1 MLGISRMLTGAPG
14 AIVADMNALASIP
27 TAPRALP
34 LVGHLVLLAR
44 DPLGLLE
51 SVPASS
57 DLVRVR
63 IGPAQA
69 VLVCNPEL
77 TREVLI
83 HDRIFDKGGPMYER
97 IREVIGDGLGTL
109 QHGEHRR
116 KRRLLQPAF
125 HPARFPD
132 YAGVMT
138 TQISAVSDAWRD
150 GQILDVLSETMTI
163 TSTTLAATLFADTV
177 PPAALRQA
185 LDDLSTILSGVYRRM
200 MMPPL
205 LDRLP
210 TSGNR
215 RYHQAITRLRQ
226 TLGDVVSRRR
236 ASDTERSDLLSP
248 LLSARDTEPDGDSQG
263 LTDLE
268 IVDEALTFF
277 AAGAETTAGT
287 LAWALHMLG
296 QHPDI
301 YAQLQAEVDTVLAGR
316 PATHADLPRLDLTKR
331 VITETLRLWPPA
343 WMFMRT
349 VTADTRL
356 GGHQLPAGTS
366 VVYSPYLLHHHP
378 GLFERPGVFDPD
390 RWLPDRAQAI
400 HRDAFI
406 PFATG
411 ARKCIGDNFAMT
423 EATIALATITA
434 RWHLHPRPSQRV
446 RPAAVTTLRPKNLH
460 MRATERIVVVNRS
473 NDVGTAHTS

>member
-1 MLGISRMLTGAPG
+1 MNDLSTIPAAPRML
-14 AIVADMNALASIP
+14 
-27 TAPRALP
+27 P
-34 LVGHLVLLAR
+34 LLGHLVPLAR

-57 DLVRVR
+57 ELVRIR

-77 TREVLI
+77 TREVLL
-83 HDRIFDKGGPMYER
+83 HDRIFDKGGPLYQR
-97 IREVIGDGLGTL
+97 IREVIGGGLGTL
-109 QHGEHRR
+109 RHDEHRR

-125 HPARFPD
+125 HQARFPD
-132 YAGVMT
+132 YAQVMT
-138 TQISAVSDAWRD
+138 AQTNAVTDAWHD
-150 GQILDVLSETMTI
+150 GQTLEVLAETMTI
-163 TSTTLAATLFADTV
+163 TSTTLAATMFADTL
-177 PPAALRQA
+177 PPAALSQA
-185 LDDLSTILSGVYRRM
+185 LDDLNTILAGIYRRM
-200 MMPPL
+200 MIPPL
-205 LDRLP
+205 LDRVP

-215 RYHQAITRLRQ
+215 RYHQAITRLRK

-236 ASDTERSDLLSP
+236 ASGTERSDLLSA
-248 LLSARDTEPDGDSQG
+248 LLSARDDEPEGDSQG
-263 LTDLE
+263 LSDIE
-268 IVDEALTFF
+268 IVDQALTFF

-301 YAQLQAEVDTVLAGR
+301 YRQLQAEVDTVLAGR
-316 PATHADLPRLDLTKR
+316 PVVHTDLPRLDLTTR

-349 VTADTRL
+349 VTADTQL
-356 GGHQLPAGTS
+356 GGHHLPAGTS
-366 VVYSPYLLHHHP
+366 VVYSPYLLHRHP
-378 GLFERPGVFDPD
+378 SLFERPNAFDPD

-411 ARKCIGDNFAMT
+411 ARKCIGDTFAMT

-434 RWHLHPRPSQRV
+434 RWHLDPLSGQRV
-446 RPAAVTTLRPKNLH
+446 RPAAVATLRPKNLH
-460 MRATERIVVVNRS
+460 MRATKRTPGRGGETTPAAPLAREESGLR
-473 NDVGTAHTS
+473 

>member
-1 MLGISRMLTGAPG
+1 M
-14 AIVADMNALASIP
+14 
-27 TAPRALP
+27 LP
-34 LVGHLVLLAR
+34 LAGHLVTLAR

-63 IGPAQA
+63 SGPAQA
-69 VLVCNPEL
+69 VLVCNQEL

-83 HDRIFDKGGPMYER
+83 HDRVFDKGGPMYQR

-109 QHGEHRR
+109 QHDEHRR

-125 HPARFPD
+125 HPARLPG
-132 YAGVMT
+132 YAEVMT
-138 TQISAVSDAWRD
+138 AQISAATDAWHD
-150 GQILDVLSETMTI
+150 GQTIDVLAETMTI
-163 TSTTLAATLFADTV
+163 TSTTLAAALFADTL

-185 LDDLSTILSGVYRRM
+185 LDDLNTILAGIYRRM
-200 MMPPL
+200 MTPPL

-210 TSGNR
+210 TSSNR

-226 TLGDVVSRRR
+226 TLGEVITRRR
-236 ASDTERSDLLSP
+236 ASDTERNDLLSA
-248 LLSARDTEPDGDSQG
+248 LLSARDTESEGDPQG

-268 IVDEALTFF
+268 IADQALTFF

-287 LAWALHMLG
+287 LAWALHMLS

-301 YAQLQAEVDTVLAGR
+301 YARLQAEVDTLLGGCPVSYE
-316 PATHADLPRLDLTKR
+316 DVPRLDLTTR

-349 VTADTRL
+349 VTADTEL
-356 GGHQLPAGTS
+356 GGHHLPAGTS
-366 VVYSPYLLHHHP
+366 VVYSPYLLHRHP
-378 GLFERPGVFDPD
+378 ALFERPGVFDPD
-390 RWLPDRAQAI
+390 RWLPDRAKAI
-400 HRDAFI
+400 PRDAFI

-434 RWHLHPRPSQRV
+434 RWHLDPVPRQRV

-460 MRATERIVVVNRS
+460 MRVSERTPGHSGEATPAVPLAGEKSESR
-473 NDVGTAHTS
+473 